1 MTDSDVEELSVSPS
15 APSGQAKFFLGF
27 DFGTTHSGI
36 AYAFENCPED
46 LEVIQEWPEGGNN
59 SSQKVPTLISFRG
72 DTALWGYMVNEMKPC
87 IRGFKL
93 LLDKS
98 KNLSYGPAIESEA
111 IIQSLDKKPVDIAG
125 IYLKKLMSHA
135 RTILCRRGIES
146 VLDTMDVQYIVTVPA
161 VWSDKA
167 KDLTMQ
173 AARLA
178 GIPQANLV
186 LLSEPEAAAVDAIRT
201 IQPNSITQ
209 DDCFIVCDAGGGTV
223 DLITYKVTQ
232 KDPLRL
238 EEVTEGTGAI
248 CGSTILDNAFQKLL
262 IETISKT
269 HYDQLSDEAKRI
281 PMRIWEKDIKP
292 NYAGQD
298 LEDAD
303 ADDFLDAGYIIPVP
317 GVPDCPEKHIRNGM
331 LYFESE
337 QVEKIFRPVVEQIK
351 SLISDQVLGAKLAG
365 IPPKAVILVGGLGS
379 SEYVFKALK
388 TCFTGMEVMQPR
400 NA

>member
-1 MTDSDVEELSVSPS
+1 M
-15 APSGQAKFFLGF
+15 
-27 DFGTTHSGI
+27 
-36 AYAFENCPED
+36 
-46 LEVIQEWPEGGNN
+46 
-59 SSQKVPTLISFRG
+59 
-72 DTALWGYMVNEMKPC
+72 NEMKPC

-201 IQPNSITQ
+201 IQPNSIT
-209 DDCFIVCDAGGGTV
+209 VC
-223 DLITYKVTQ
+223 I
-232 KDPLRL
+232 
-238 EEVTEGTGAI
+238 GARR
-248 CGSTILDNAFQKLL
+248 SKL
-262 IETISKT
+262 TDRR
-269 HYDQLSDEAKRI
+269 Y
-281 PMRIWEKDIKP
+281 
-292 NYAGQD
+292 G
-298 LEDAD
+298 
-303 ADDFLDAGYIIPVP
+303 
-317 GVPDCPEKHIRNGM
+317 
-331 LYFESE
+331 
-337 QVEKIFRPVVEQIK
+337 
-351 SLISDQVLGAKLAG
+351 
-365 IPPKAVILVGGLGS
+365 
-379 SEYVFKALK
+379 
-388 TCFTGMEVMQPR
+388 
-400 NA
+400 